1 MWKNLSR
8 CHMCHPWP
16 DNPQWYKMSKAW
28 GAQTSKH
35 PFFFS
40 ICFSFC
46 LWIRALSS
54 VSDLHWWWTTNYK
67 KKINLFSPKLLSVIV
82 FYDNNRKLTKT
93 CVCVCAVC
101 VHVYVFSYVSK
112 GSHVCVGAL
121 ECSLMCMCTHKYVD
135 VCIWHWISQLNPSLT
150 NMMLLITQL
159 TPGIP
164 EFSLPSSEILVKMP
178 CVPGIYMGNL
188 TLDLTCVS
196 ENL

>member
-16 DNPQWYKMSKAW
+16 GSPQWYKMSKAW

-35 PFFFS
+35 PFFFFFFYS
-40 ICFSFC
+40 ICFSSC
-46 LWIRALSS
+46 LWIRALSF
-54 VSDLHWWWTTNYK
+54 VPDLHGWWTANCK
-67 KKINLFSPKLLSVIV
+67 KKNQPLLPQV
-82 FYDNNRKLTKT
+82 DNNRKLTKT

-121 ECSLMCMCTHKYVD
+121 ECSLMCMCTHKYVY

-159 TPGIP
+159 TSGIP
-164 EFSLPSSEILVKMP
+164 EFSLPSSEITVKMP
-178 CVPGIYMGNL
+178 CVPGVYMGNL
-188 TLDLTCVS
+188 TLALTCVS